1 MKQRLCSVWGHIAM
15 YWLKTWIA
23 VMQWKF
29 CGFAEFF
36 FYCDVCAVSIS
47 TTQNGIASFEDN
59 NDLLHVFAVDNDE
72 GESKSD
78 EKHLGKLTS
87 VTLRIY
93 AQAVAIIFTQV
104 VRITWTIGSQT
115 RRYMKM
121 DFFLHKVNIFIRF
134 FFKKGSASA

>member
-1 MKQRLCSVWGHIAM
+1 M
-15 YWLKTWIA
+15 
-23 VMQWKF
+23 
-29 CGFAEFF
+29 
-36 FYCDVCAVSIS
+36 
-47 TTQNGIASFEDN
+47 
-59 NDLLHVFAVDNDE
+59 NDDD
-72 GESKSD
+72 GDESKSE
-78 EKHLGKLTS
+78 EKHSGKLTS